1 MGLNKQMNEEMD
13 LVNRA
18 IDGSEEAIEAL
29 VRRYQRMVYAF
40 AYRMIND
47 MEEAKDVTQNVFMRA
62 MNGLKDFRKES
73 SFKTWL
79 YRIAVNVCLN
89 HKRSQRGN
97 DVDLDERLTGN
108 QKDVLSIMIEKERER
123 LIRKAVEELPTQQ
136 RLAIVLRAY
145 EGLSSKEAASI
156 MGCSESAVKA
166 HYHFG
171 IKRLRGILGR
181 KETGCEIQS

>member
-1 MGLNKQMNEEMD
+1 MDEERD

-47 MEEAKDVTQNVFMRA
+47 MEEAKDVTQNIFIKAV
-62 MNGLKDFRKES
+62 NGLKDFRRES
-73 SFKTWL
+73 SFRTWL

-89 HKRSQRGN
+89 HRRSQRGN
-97 DVDLDERLTGN
+97 ETELVETLRDGRRDA
-108 QKDVLSIMIEKERER
+108 LSIVIERERER
-123 LIRKAVEELPTQQ
+123 LIRDALNGLPPKQ

-145 EGLSSKEAASI
+145 EGLSSREAAAV
-156 MGCSESAVKA
+156 MGCSEGAVKA
-166 HYHFG
+166 HYHLG
-171 IKRLRGILGR
+171 IKRLREILDK
-181 KETGCEIQS
+181 KEKGNGIQS

>member
-1 MGLNKQMNEEMD
+1 MNEEMD

-47 MEEAKDVTQNVFMRA
+47 MEEAKDLTQDIFIRA
-62 MNGLKDFRKES
+62 MKGLKDFRQES
-73 SFKTWL
+73 SFRTWL

-89 HKRSQRGN
+89 HKRLQKGT
-97 DVDLDERLTGN
+97 DVEVDERVTGN
-108 QKDVLSIMIEKERER
+108 QKDVLSIMMEKERER
-123 LIRKAVEELPTQQ
+123 LIKDALEELPPKQ

-145 EGLSSKEAASI
+145 EGLNCQEASSI
-156 MGCSESAVKA
+156 MGCSESSVKA

-171 IKRLRGILGR
+171 VRRLKEVLRGRGY
-181 KETGCEIQS
+181 EIHS